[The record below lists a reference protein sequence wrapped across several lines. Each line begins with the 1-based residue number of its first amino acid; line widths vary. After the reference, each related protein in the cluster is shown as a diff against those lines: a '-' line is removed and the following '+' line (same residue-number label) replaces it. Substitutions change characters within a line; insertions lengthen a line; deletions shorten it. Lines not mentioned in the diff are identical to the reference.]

1 MVGSHPTPTPFT
13 VYLNTEFEQS
23 AAALTPSEQRWALDI
38 CDAMEREGP
47 GEKSRCLNYP
57 KFGDVIIR
65 RQSGVI
71 VLFKEKAMGPR
82 SYIAVAVGRYWR
94 DPASG
99 QWRTAIF

>member
-1 MVGSHPTPTPFT
+1 M
-13 VYLNTEFEQS
+13 
-23 AAALTPSEQRWALDI
+23 TPSEQRLALDI

-47 GEKSRCLNYP
+47 GEEPGRLNYP
-57 KFGDVIIR
+57 KLGDVIIC
-65 RQSGVI
+65 RQNGVM

-99 QWRTAIF
+99 EWRTAIY

>member
-23 AAALTPSEQRWALDI
+23 AAALTPAEQRWALDI

-47 GEKSRCLNYP
+47 GEKSGRLNYP
-57 KFGDVIIR
+57 KLGDVIMR
-65 RQSGVI
+65 RQNGVI

-99 QWRTAIF
+99 EWRTAIF